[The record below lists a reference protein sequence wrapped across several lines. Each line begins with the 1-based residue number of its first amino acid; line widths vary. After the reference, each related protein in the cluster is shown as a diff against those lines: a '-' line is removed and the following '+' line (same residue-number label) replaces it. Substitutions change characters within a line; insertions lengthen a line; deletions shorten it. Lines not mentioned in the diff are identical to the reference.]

1 MAFPRSKKNRPQ
13 TAAPAGETERYRT
26 LLEINNAS
34 IANLTQDALFRA
46 IAEAVRRVVPFDRTA
61 VFLHDPG
68 RDVLRLFTLESSLP
82 TSYFVLG
89 LEMPAKDSH
98 VGRVFREQRL
108 LLRGDLGTQRE
119 FPMEERAYGDG
130 VRSYVIV
137 PLVLHGR
144 NIGTLAVASVNPHQY
159 SESDATFFQEVAS
172 SLGMDAI
179 SENALVDRLRG
190 GDTVALEALMERHAS
205 RVFRVARDIT
215 RTDADA
221 EEVVQDVFLT
231 IARKIDRFEGR
242 AALST
247 WIYRVTTNAAL
258 IKRRGKRAQLE
269 VSLEEHL
276 PTFKED
282 GHPDG
287 HRDGER
293 SYLLADWSHNP
304 EAELLDGEA
313 RAVLSRAIEGLPAT
327 YRAVLVLRDVEELSN
342 EETAEILGESVASIK
357 SRAHRARMALRERLT
372 RHWAVPR
379 P

>member
-89 LEMPAKDSH
+89 LEMPANDSH

-108 LLRGDLGTQRE
+108 FLRGDLGTLRE

-137 PLVLHGR
+137 PLVVHGR
-144 NIGTLAVASVNPHQY
+144 HIGTLAVASVNPHQY
-159 SESDATFFQEVAS
+159 SESDAAFFQEVAS
-172 SLGMDAI
+172 SLGMDVI
-179 SENALVDRLRG
+179 SESALVDRLRV

>member
-1 MAFPRSKKNRPQ
+1 MASPPSKENRPQ
-13 TAAPAGETERYRT
+13 SPAPAGDTERYRT

-34 IANLTQDALFRA
+34 LIANLTRDALFRA
-46 IAEAVRRVVPFDRTA
+46 TAEALRRVVPFDRTA

-68 RDVLRLFTLESSLP
+68 RDVLRLFSVESSLP

-89 LEMPAKDSH
+89 LEMPANDSH

-137 PLVLHGR
+137 PLVVHGR

-159 SESDATFFQEVAS
+159 SVSDAAFFQEVAS
-172 SLGMDAI
+172 SLGMDVI
-179 SENALVDRLRG
+179 SENALVDRLRV
-190 GDTVALEALMERHAS
+190 GDTMAIEALMERHAS
-205 RVFRVARDIT
+205 RVFRVAGDIT
-215 RTDADA
+215 RTEADA

-231 IARKIDRFEGR
+231 IARKIDHFEGR

-258 IKRRGKRAQLE
+258 LKRRGKRAQLE

-276 PTFKED
+276 PTFKD
-282 GHPDG
+282 DG
-287 HRDGER
+287 HRERDR
-293 SYLLADWSHNP
+293 SYLLADWSQTP

-313 RAVLSRAIEGLPAT
+313 RVVLARAIDQLPDA
-327 YRAVLVLRDVEELSN
+327 YRPELILRDVEELTS
-342 EETAEILGESVASIK
+342 EEAAQILGESVASVK
-357 SRAHRARMALRERLT
+357 SRLHRARMALREQLT
-372 RHWAVPR
+372 RHLAPTLH
-379 P
+379 